1 MQKKVLSI
9 LTLLVLFVSL
19 SAIYVE
25 VGSGTATTNY
35 IPAYGWYD
43 YSLSRTIYLQS
54 ELMNEM
60 EINAIS
66 YNIKNETN
74 NYSMLNQSYYIKH
87 TTDESISSADYIDPT
102 TDDSYELVFSGDLTY
117 NATGWFD
124 IVLDT
129 SFSYNGT
136 DNLEILVINN
146 DGSYVSGQPI
156 FTGTSVTPERASF
169 MYADSTFPA
178 ITGNLT
184 AVYPNTRFHFTD
196 ENEPGYPVQLAPA
209 DNSFNVSPPV
219 VLTWTNG
226 ADTDWVKVYFG
237 DDLTL
242 VSSMNESTL
251 LEDNYT
257 QQTISVDDLQSLTTY
272 YWRIVA
278 GNNISEFLASSPIW
292 HFTTSAAE
300 GSIVIGNG
308 TEVDTHLPLEPYYG
322 YTLSQTIYNQEW
334 INVDNQRIEAIAYYY
349 NGNSAWTEDNIQV
362 YLGHTD
368 LDEFADGSSWLPLS
382 DFVLVYDGPFT
393 VTAEEGW
400 VSIPLDVPF
409 NYNNE
414 QNLVI
419 GFEANTVGYF
429 DSTDEFYGSNTN
441 LANSIYEYNDVNNY
455 DFVTPPTGITQNF
468 IANVLFTMG
477 DIPTEPELMVTP
489 NSYNWNNTI
498 INTIAGTVTF
508 SMRNTGLGALTIN
521 SVSIDQDFDFILT
534 DENTYP

>member
-43 YSLSRTIYLQS
+43 YSWSRTIYLQS

-66 YNIKNETN
+66 YNINNAPN

-178 ITGNLT
+178 ITGNLS
-184 AVYPNTRFHFTD
+184 AVYPNTRFHFTA
-196 ENEPGYPVQLAPA
+196 ENEPGYPVLLAPA
-209 DNSFNVSPPV
+209 DNSFNVSLPV

-257 QQTISVDDLQSLTTY
+257 QQTLTVDNLQSLTTY

-349 NGNSAWTEDNIQV
+349 NGMNDWTEDNVQV

-429 DSTDEFYGSNTN
+429 GFEDEFYGSSTN

-508 SMRNTGLGALTIN
+508 SMRNTGWGALTIN
-521 SVSIDQDFDFILT
+521 SVSIDQDVDFI
-534 DENTYP
+534 